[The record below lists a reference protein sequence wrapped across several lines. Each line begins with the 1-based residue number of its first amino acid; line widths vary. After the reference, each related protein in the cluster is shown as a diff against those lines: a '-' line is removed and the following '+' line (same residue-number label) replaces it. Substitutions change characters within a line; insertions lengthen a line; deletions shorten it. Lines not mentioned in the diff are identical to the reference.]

1 MESKR
6 KLFSVALVSAATIL
20 FLILI
25 SSTALAT
32 TLENPSLTINKTR
45 ITTSGSAEYPEI
57 YGDNIVWQDNRSGN
71 WDIYMYNISTKKEIQ
86 ITTNKSAQTD
96 PVVYGDKIVWL
107 DMRNGENTDEFLYG
121 GQDVYMYDLSTK
133 KETRITGSTFEI
145 SPDFS
150 AALDIYD
157 NRIMWGT
164 GRGFTI
170 YDLSNKKENYTETTY
185 GTYYPAFYGNWVV
198 YRNEMS
204 LGEGGDIYA
213 CDLSAKKETEIINN
227 SVAGRPAIYGDRVV
241 WTDARSSE
249 DWPYENWDIYMYNL
263 STQKETQITTNGSAG
278 DPVIY
283 GDKILWVDGRSGS
296 WEIYMYNISTH
307 TETHTTNTSSSVGTI
322 YGDRVVWANWQN
334 GKTDIYMGT
343 LVSSNLPTAAFSASP
358 ILGKAPLKVSF
369 TDKSMGLPIKWQ
381 WNFGDGTSSTKQ
393 NPTHKYSK
401 VGSYTVKLT
410 VTNAKGSNMVTKI
423 DYIRVVTKP
432 VANFSAKPTSGKAP
446 LTVAFTDQSTGIATK
461 WKWSFGDGTI
471 SREKNPKHQYLQEG
485 NYKITLTVSN
495 TAGSSTVTKTNY
507 IKVTTNT
514 RPGILR
520 KQINP

>member
-121 GQDVYMYDLSTK
+121 GQDVYMYDFSTK

-145 SPDFS
+145 NPDFS
-150 AALDIYD
+150 TALDIYD
-157 NRIMWGT
+157 DKIMWGR
-164 GRGFTI
+164 GSGFTVYNI
-170 YDLSNKKENYTETTY
+170 STKKENYTEISSA
-185 GTYYPAFYGNWVV
+185 YYPTIYDNWVV
-198 YRNEMS
+198 CRNEMS
-204 LGEGGDIYA
+204 VGEGGDLYA
-213 CDLSAKKETEIINN
+213 YNLSTKKETEIVNN
-227 SVAGRPAIYGDRVV
+227 NAAWVPAIYGDIVV
-241 WTDARSSE
+241 WTDARNSE
-249 DWPYENWDIYMYNL
+249 NWPEDKWDIYMYNL

-296 WEIYMYNISTH
+296 WEVYMYNISTH

-343 LVSSNLPTAAFSASP
+343 LISSNLPTAAFSASP

-369 TDKSMGLPIKWQ
+369 TDKSTGLPIKWQ

-393 NPTHKYSK
+393 NPAHKYSK
-401 VGSYTVKLT
+401 VGSYTVRLT
-410 VTNAKGSNMVTKI
+410 ATNSAGSNTLTKK
-423 DYIRVVTKP
+423 DYIKVITKP
-432 VANFSAKPTSGKAP
+432 VANFSAKPTSGKTP
-446 LTVAFTDQSTGIATK
+446 LTVDFSDKSTGIATK
-461 WKWSFGDGTI
+461 WKWNFGDGTI

-514 RPGILR
+514 RPGIYSES
-520 KQINP
+520 K